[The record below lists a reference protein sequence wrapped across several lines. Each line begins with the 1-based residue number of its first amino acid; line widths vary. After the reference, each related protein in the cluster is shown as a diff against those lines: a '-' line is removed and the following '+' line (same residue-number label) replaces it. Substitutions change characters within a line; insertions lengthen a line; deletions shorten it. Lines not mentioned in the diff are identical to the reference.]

1 MSERYL
7 KEGCL
12 MAKKDDRSNNVER
25 LQTMVE
31 NTEEN
36 IQEAKS
42 TLDNE
47 DLSAAEKEA
56 IKQKNDRRGE
66 SIEAFNNEITDEQ
79 GDREHGRIK
88 Q

>member
-1 MSERYL
+1 
-7 KEGCL
+7 
-12 MAKKDDRSNNVER
+12 MAKQDNRSNNVER

-36 IQEAKS
+36 IRDAEA
-42 TLDNE
+42 TMDNV
-47 DLSAAEKEA
+47 DLSDSEKQA

-66 SIEAFNNEITDEQ
+66 SIEAFKNEITDEQ

-88 Q
+88 

>member
-1 MSERYL
+1 
-7 KEGCL
+7 

-36 IQEAKS
+36 IYEAKA

-47 DLSAAEKEA
+47 DLSDAEKQA
-56 IKQKNDRRGE
+56 IKQKNDRRGQ
-66 SIEAFNNEITDEQ
+66 SIESFQNEIRDEQ
-79 GDREHGRIK
+79 GDRAHGRTE